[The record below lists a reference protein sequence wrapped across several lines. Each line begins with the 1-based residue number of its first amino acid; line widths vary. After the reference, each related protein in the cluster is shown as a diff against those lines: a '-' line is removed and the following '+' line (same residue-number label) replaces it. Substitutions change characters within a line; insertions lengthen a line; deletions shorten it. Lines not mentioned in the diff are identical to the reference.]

1 LSVFAAV
8 VALRAEERHSA
19 YHEVMHDFAS
29 QLEHLLTLV
38 VLLLFGAA
46 LSNGLLADLSWR
58 GVLIGV
64 LAVLVLRPLTAGL
77 SLRRRLPLGDPRLGP
92 RERRVVA
99 FFGIRGAGS
108 LYYLAY
114 ATGYTQV
121 AGIGEL
127 WSTVAFTILLSV
139 VVHGVLA
146 SPVMVWLDQRRAGAG
161 KA

>member
-1 LSVFAAV
+1 
-8 VALRAEERHSA
+8 
-19 YHEVMHDFAS
+19 
-29 QLEHLLTLV
+29 
-38 VLLLFGAA
+38 
-46 LSNGLLADLSWR
+46 
-58 GVLIGV
+58 
-64 LAVLVLRPLTAGL
+64 
-77 SLRRRLPLGDPRLGP
+77 
-92 RERRVVA
+92 VVA

-127 WSTVAFTILLSV
+127 WSTVAFTIVLSV